1 MGSER
6 ERTIPSRARAIPAA
20 LVASLLLAA
29 LARADAPLVFAHRGA
44 TLAAPE
50 NSLAA
55 CRAAFALGASC
66 EVDVRAARDG
76 ALVLMHDESVRRTT
90 RGRGRVPQLAL
101 AELLG
106 LTLEG
111 SGERVPALSELLA
124 LPRRGHALLLDLK
137 QGDEAYHAE
146 LERALRRAAP
156 PAREVVLGVRS
167 AAQARAL
174 RVALPAF
181 AQVALI
187 DSPREIEPL
196 ATAGA
201 ETIRLE
207 SAWLA
212 RDPAL
217 AARVRAAGARLLV
230 LVPGAAERALRSA
243 LAHAPEA
250 LLCDDARAALALVS
264 GASP

>member
-1 MGSER
+1 ML
-6 ERTIPSRARAIPAA
+6 RAG
-20 LVASLLLAA
+20 LVLLLAA
-29 LARADAPLVFAHRGA
+29 WAAARAGAEPPRVYAHRGA
-44 TLAAPE
+44 SALAPE

-55 CRAAFALGASC
+55 CAAAFALGASC
-66 EVDVRAARDG
+66 EVDVRASRDG

-90 RGRGRVPQLAL
+90 RGRGRVPRLSL

-106 LTLEG
+106 LRLEG
-111 SGERVPALSELLA
+111 SDERVPALSELLA

-137 QGDEAYHAE
+137 QDDETYHAA
-146 LERALRRAAP
+146 LERELWRAAP

-174 RVALPAF
+174 RAALPAF

-187 DSPREIEPL
+187 ESPRQIESL
-196 ATAGA
+196 AAAGA

-207 SAWLA
+207 SSWLA

-264 GASP
+264 AESP